1 MEDIIQLK
9 ITLKWSKPPIWRRVL
24 VDNNISFHD
33 LHYVIQGA
41 MGWENAHLYGFDI
54 NNINIEYPMND
65 DDFLFSRKITVLS
78 TEAILKDY
86 LKKPKQKFQYEYDFG
101 DGWIHNIV
109 VEKFLPKE
117 KGKFYPV
124 CIAGKKN
131 CPPEDCGGIGG
142 FYYML
147 EALNDKNHPEHE
159 DWSSWIGDYDPD
171 FFDIDLINEDL
182 KEMFGK

>member
-1 MEDIIQLK
+1 MDDIIQLK
-9 ITLKWSKPPIWRRVL
+9 ISLKWSKPPIWRRVL
-24 VDNNISFHD
+24 VDKNISFDD
-33 LHYVIQGA
+33 LHYIIQHA
-41 MGWENAHLYGFDI
+41 MGWENAHLYSFDI
-54 NNINIEYPMND
+54 DNINIELD
-65 DDFLFSRKITVLS
+65 SGEDDFLFSRKITVS
-78 TEAILKDY
+78 SEDAILKDY
-86 LKKPKQKFQYEYDFG
+86 LKKTKQKFQYEYDFG

-117 KGKFYPV
+117 ENKFYPV

-159 DWSSWIGDYDPD
+159 DWSGWIESYDPEH
-171 FFDIDLINEDL
+171 FDIEETNQTL